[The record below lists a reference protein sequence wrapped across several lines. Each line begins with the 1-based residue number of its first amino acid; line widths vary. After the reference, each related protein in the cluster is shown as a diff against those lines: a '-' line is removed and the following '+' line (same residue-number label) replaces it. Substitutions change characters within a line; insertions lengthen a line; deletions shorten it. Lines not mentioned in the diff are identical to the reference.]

1 MSARVAIITGAASGI
16 GRAIAEHLATQQMH
30 VVVAD
35 LNETGGQAIAEQVG
49 GYFVRADLAESAQ
62 CHRLV
67 DATVERFGTVD
78 ILVNNAGFQH
88 VAPID
93 EFPEGSWERILA
105 VMLTAPFILTKLVW
119 PFMKAAR
126 WGRIVN
132 MSSALGLVAAP
143 HKCAY
148 VSVKHGLIG
157 LTRTAAMEGGEF
169 GITVNALCPGAV
181 RTPHVEGQLADLARM
196 ANIPVEQA
204 LDELLLAPMATR
216 RLIEPSQIAA
226 FVGYLVSEAG
236 APITGAAL
244 PIDGGWTTH

>member
-1 MSARVAIITGAASGI
+1 MSARVAIVTGAASGI
-16 GRAIAEHLATQQMH
+16 GRAIAEHLAAQEVQ

-35 LNETGGQAIAEQVG
+35 LNEQVGQATAEQFG
-49 GYFVRADLAESAQ
+49 GYFVCADLTESAQ

-93 EFPEGSWERILA
+93 EFPEEIWERMLA
-105 VMLTAPFILTKLVW
+105 LMLTAPFILTKLVW
-119 PFMKAAR
+119 PLMKAER

-132 MSSALGLVAAP
+132 ISSAHGLVASP

-148 VSVKHGLIG
+148 VSAKHGLIG
-157 LTRTAAMEGGEF
+157 LTRTAALEGGEF

-181 RTPHVEGQLADLARM
+181 RTPLVEAQLEDLARM

-204 LDELLLAPMATR
+204 LDQVLLAPAAIR

-226 FVGYLVSEAG
+226 LVGYLISEAG
-236 APITGAAL
+236 APVTGVAW
-244 PIDGGWTTH
+244 PIDGGWTAR